1 MSADVKRK
9 PAGSAMAEARAV
21 RFPDNC
27 RIKLLEWDVTSA
39 GEGKVNF
46 KIKVP
51 NQGTVQFSLEADEAY
66 DLRQDITVAYDQAI
80 GI

>member
-1 MSADVKRK
+1 M
-9 PAGSAMAEARAV
+9 PEARGM

-27 RIKLLEWDVTSA
+27 RIKFLEWDVTFA

-51 NQGTVQFSLEADEAY
+51 KQGTVQFSLEADEAY
-66 DLRQDITVAYDQAI
+66 DLRQDITRAYDQAVFRTDV
-80 GI
+80 